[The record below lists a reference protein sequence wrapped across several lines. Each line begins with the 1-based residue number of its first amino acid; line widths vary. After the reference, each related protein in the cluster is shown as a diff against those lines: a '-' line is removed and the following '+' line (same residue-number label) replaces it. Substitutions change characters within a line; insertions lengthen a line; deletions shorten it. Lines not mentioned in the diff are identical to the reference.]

1 MWTRRAEDL
10 IAAFVIGNGVLDL
23 IAPRRRVFLWV
34 FGPERLRK
42 LILWFA
48 DHPTAMRL
56 RGIARVGIGIGL
68 VLRQHRQAPRPS
80 LHQRWF
86 SQYRLG
92 GWLAPAGLVIAAILL
107 TVFYRRSRREAA
119 RKEGES
125 KPIARVIELSA
136 TSEES
141 FEDAINRGVKRAT
154 STLRNVESAWIKD
167 MNILI
172 ENNRVA
178 AYKVNMAIT
187 FILEEGERP
196 S

>member
-1 MWTRRAEDL
+1 MDKKGRGSYRGL
-10 IAAFVIGNGVLDL
+10 RNRNGVLDL
-23 IAPRRRVFLWV
+23 IAPRRRAFLWV
-34 FGPERLRK
+34 FGPEGVRK

-56 RGIARVGIGIGL
+56 RGIARVGIGMGL
-68 VLRQHRQAPRPS
+68 ALRQYREAPRPS
-80 LHQRWF
+80 WHQRW
-86 SQYRLG
+86 SSGYRLA
-92 GWLAPAGLVIAAILL
+92 GWLAPAGFLIAIFLL
-107 TVFYRRSRREAA
+107 AVCYKRRRREAA

-125 KPIARVIELSA
+125 KAIARVIELSA

-141 FEDAINRGVKRAT
+141 FEDAIDRGIERAT

-167 MNILI
+167 MNVLI
-172 ENNRVA
+172 EDDRVA

-187 FILEEGERP
+187 FVLEEGERP